1 MFNRLLKMKKY
12 FTLLIILLLTLGCSS
27 EPQTFAEYKQEG
39 KKEYARGNYK
49 EARRLL
55 NEAMKSN
62 KSDRDVLFYLGLS
75 YQKDYMLDSAIF
87 YMKKADMLYPKDR
100 DINLSIYK
108 VALEL
113 QQAEYLVEAIDVLIK
128 SGDPI
133 EDYYELLITCNMQ
146 LERYFV
152 AFLHSQALLQTDLE
166 NPSYYFTA
174 ANLAADVDSL
184 DLALRTINQAIEKF
198 GEKEEFVL
206 NKGIFTARMGE
217 HLKAEKIMR
226 SLLDTSQNPS
236 FVKLNLAN
244 VLTAQDNKDKKL
256 EGYHLYKEIQSEFS
270 QDYKID
276 STINALKQELKI
288 TE

>member
-1 MFNRLLKMKKY
+1 MKKY
-12 FTLLIILLLTLGCSS
+12 FTLLIIILLISGCSS
-27 EPQTFAEYKQEG
+27 DPQTFTEYKQEG
-39 KKEYARGNYK
+39 KKEYARGNYQ
-49 EARRLL
+49 ESRRLL
-55 NEAMKSN
+55 DQAMKIN

-87 YMKKADMLYPKDR
+87 YLKKADMLYPKDR
-100 DINLSIYK
+100 DINLSIYR

-113 QQAEYLVEAIDVLIK
+113 QEAEYLVEAIDVLIK

-152 AFLHSQALLQTDLE
+152 AFLHAQALLQTDLE
-166 NPSYYFTA
+166 NPSYYFKA
-174 ANLAADVDSL
+174 ANIAAEVDSL
-184 DLALRTINQAIEKF
+184 DLALRTINKAIEKF
-198 GEKEEFVL
+198 GEKEEFIL
-206 NKGIFTARMGE
+206 NKGIYIARMGE
-217 HLKAEKIMR
+217 YLEAEKIMR
-226 SLLDTSQNPS
+226 SLLNSSQNPS

-270 QDYKID
+270 NDYIID
-276 STINALKQELKI
+276 STINALEQELK
-288 TE
+288 TSE